1 LEIKQNHAPSN
12 TFDLDHM
19 ELYQALEKKSLRLPQ
34 SAEKSGGP
42 QMAGYHGL
50 PFPVE
55 YLTL

>member
-1 LEIKQNHAPSN
+1 MHPATPLISTIWSSTK
-12 TFDLDHM
+12 LWK
-19 ELYQALEKKSLRLPQ
+19 KKSLLLPQ

-55 YLTL
+55 CLTL